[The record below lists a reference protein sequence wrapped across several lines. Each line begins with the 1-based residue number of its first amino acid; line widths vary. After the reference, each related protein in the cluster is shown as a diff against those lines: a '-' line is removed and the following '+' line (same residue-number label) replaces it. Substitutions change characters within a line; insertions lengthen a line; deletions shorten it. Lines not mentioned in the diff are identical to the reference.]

1 MTLSPTFAAVPVRNM
16 ASFVRIRTDRASVPT
31 LAARRADVR

>member
-1 MTLSPTFAAVPVRNM
+1 MPLSPTFAAVRLRNM
-16 ASFVRIRTDRASVPT
+16 ASFAHIRTDRASLPT